1 MITNIYTIILCFY
14 LIGICF
20 CIENKCKNDLNIYMI
35 PNQMNIEKRYN
46 EEKENE
52 NNYDNDN
59 EDEYDD
65 DNEDEYN
72 NNIEYIDQYLQ
83 TNQTNFENNL
93 GIIGSSCLANDIS
106 SGLISTCTCYS
117 STTVCRRCG
126 EQTGEAGLVS
136 CDQSC
141 GFDNRDC
148 LACNIYYGIVCN
160 CLKRYAGLTQG
171 NPCFASDVWSG
182 PGTGLPPTWVTF
194 LGSELITSTILN
206 TGIENLYQMTADEG
220 NRGWTFGIT
229 SIDTNTQALALN
241 SKLLRTRDQIH
252 IHRCNKKTGTGSP
265 NSYLATLDP
274 KMYTSFLK
282 TSMGWY
288 CKAIKNT
295 GSVNP
300 FTDVWYPKVSTDF
313 IEWYSNN
320 PSININILSI
330 GLLTDS
336 HNNYLWEC
344 IAESRTNTAE
354 HIFC

>member
-1 MITNIYTIILCFY
+1 LHILIYENEILIYIKMRINIYIVLCFY
-14 LIGICF
+14 LIGMCF
-20 CIENKCKNDLNIYMI
+20 CIEYTGINDLNIYMI
-35 PNQMNIEKRYN
+35 PKQTNIEKRYN
-46 EEKENE
+46 EEYEN
-52 NNYDNDN
+52 
-59 EDEYDD
+59 
-65 DNEDEYN
+65 EYN
-72 NNIEYIDQYLQ
+72 NNDEDVEQCLQ
-83 TNQTNFENNL
+83 TDPENEL
-93 GIIGSSCLANDIS
+93 DIIGSSCLANDIS
-106 SGLISTCTCYS
+106 LGLVSTCTCHGS
-117 STTVCRRCG
+117 NTMCRRCG

-148 LACNIYYGIVCN
+148 LACNIYYGSVCD
-160 CLKRYAGLTQG
+160 CLKRYAGLIPGTL
-171 NPCFASDVWSG
+171 CFVSDVWSG

-194 LGSELITSTILN
+194 LNSELITSTILN

-220 NRGWTFGIT
+220 NKGWTFGLT

-252 IHRCNKKTGTGSP
+252 IHRCNKKTGVGSP
-265 NSYLATLDP
+265 SSYLGTLNP
-274 KMYTSFLK
+274 TMYKSFVK

-288 CKAIKNT
+288 CKAIPKT
-295 GSVNP
+295 APVTP
-300 FTDVWYPKVSTDF
+300 LVDVWHPKASTDF
-313 IEWYSNN
+313 IEWYAIN

-336 HNNYLWEC
+336 RNDYLWEC